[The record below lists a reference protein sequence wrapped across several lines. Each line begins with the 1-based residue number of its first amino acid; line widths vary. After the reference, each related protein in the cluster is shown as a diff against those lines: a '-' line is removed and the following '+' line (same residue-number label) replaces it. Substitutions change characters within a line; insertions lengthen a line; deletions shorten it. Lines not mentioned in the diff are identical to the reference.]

1 MMPDM
6 SAAELRRRRRKLI
19 REMPA
24 LDRIL
29 RGSLIERFKRCG
41 RPSCHCAEGRGH
53 GPKLYLSVS
62 VSGERP
68 QMDYVPNARGEEVR
82 AMVDNFNRAREI
94 LNEICAINTEL
105 LRRREELD

>member
-1 MMPDM
+1 MQDT
-6 SAAELRRRRRKLI
+6 SAAELRRRRRKLL
-19 REMPA
+19 RDMPA

-41 RPSCHCAEGRGH
+41 RPGCHCADGRGH
-53 GPKLYLSVS
+53 GPKIYLSVS

-68 QMDYVPNARGEEVR
+68 RMDYVPNARGDEVR
-82 AMVDNFNRAREI
+82 ELIGNFNRVREV
-94 LNEICAINTEL
+94 LTEICAINTEL

>member
-1 MMPDM
+1 MPDP

-19 REMPA
+19 RDMPA
-24 LDRIL
+24 LDRIM

-41 RPSCHCAEGRGH
+41 RPGCHCAEGRGH

-62 VSGERP
+62 NSGPRP
-68 QMDYVPNARGEEVR
+68 QMDYVPNASGEDVR
-82 AMVDNFNRAREI
+82 AMVDNFNTAREI

>member
-1 MMPDM
+1 MHDT
-6 SAAELRRRRRKLI
+6 SAAELRRRRRTLL
-19 REMPA
+19 RDLPP
-24 LDRIL
+24 LDRVM

-41 RPSCHCAEGRGH
+41 RPGCHCADGRGH
-53 GPKLYLSVS
+53 GPKIYLSVS

-68 QMDYVPNARGEEVR
+68 QMDYVPNASGDEVR
-82 AMVDNFNRAREI
+82 ELIDNFNRLREV

>member
-1 MMPDM
+1 MPDT

-41 RPSCHCAEGRGH
+41 RLGCHCADGRGH

-82 AMVDNFNRAREI
+82 AMVDNFNRVREI

-105 LRRREELD
+105 VRRREELD

>member
-1 MMPDM
+1 MTNPT
-6 SAAELRRRRRKLI
+6 AAALRRRRHKLI
-19 REMPA
+19 RDMPP
-24 LDRIL
+24 LESIL

-41 RPSCHCAEGRGH
+41 RPGCHCADGRGH

-68 QMDYVPNARGEEVR
+68 QMDYVPTARAEEVR

-105 LRRREELD
+105 LRRREEVD

>member
-1 MMPDM
+1 MPDT

-19 REMPA
+19 REMPP
-24 LDRIL
+24 LESIL

-41 RPSCHCAEGRGH
+41 RPGCHCADGRGH

-68 QMDYVPNARGEEVR
+68 RMDYVPNALATEVR

-94 LNEICAINTEL
+94 LGEICAINTEL
-105 LRRREELD
+105 LRRREEID

>member
-1 MMPDM
+1 MPDL

-19 REMPA
+19 RDMPA
-24 LDRIL
+24 LDRIM

-41 RPSCHCAEGRGH
+41 RPGCHCAQGRGH

-62 VSGERP
+62 ISGQRP
-68 QMDYVPNARGEEVR
+68 QMDYVPNASGEDVR
-82 AMVDNFNRAREI
+82 AMVDNFNTAREI

-105 LRRREELD
+105 LRRREDLD

>member
-1 MMPDM
+1 MLDT
-6 SAAELRRRRRKLI
+6 SAAELRRRRRRLL
-19 REMPA
+19 RDMPA
-24 LDRIL
+24 LDRIM

-41 RPSCHCAEGRGH
+41 RPGCHCADGRGH
-53 GPKLYLSVS
+53 GPKIYLSVS

-68 QMDYVPNARGEEVR
+68 QMDYVPNSNRDQVR
-82 AMVDNFNRAREI
+82 ELIGNFNKAREL